1 MKLTDRFR
9 PKKDASSL
17 QEWNQAAWQA
27 HSDALSERIKTE
39 AGEALAAHIEALYPA
54 QDMAVLAKY
63 NSTMT
68 LTDVSLLVRVPDSDS
83 WSEHVL
89 IALPRAVK
97 AASTYSGLYCGGPR
111 FSRMPGYGLN
121 AETLEKIKAEKDDT
135 FKSLESYLESHREAE
150 RKRVPEALEPLIF
163 ALVYAHQQYKAEYK
177 QIVSWPKEYHATH
190 YVYPTWGEI
199 AAQFPVAGA
208 LIRQATQDELKN
220 AA

>member
-63 NSTMT
+63 NSTIT
-68 LTDVSLLVRVPDSDS
+68 LTDMSLLVRVPDSDS

-111 FSRMPGYGLN
+111 FSQMPGYGLN
-121 AETLEKIKAEKDDT
+121 AETLEEIKAGKHDT

-150 RKRVPEALEPLIF
+150 RRMVPEALEPLIF
-163 ALVYAHQQYKAEYK
+163 ALVYALQQYKAEYR
-177 QIVSWPKEYHATH
+177 QIESWPKEYHATH